1 MFTLR
6 TYSTEPGRSRSY
18 IFEAL
23 RFFLLQ
29 LKLTSSHNLRK
40 TSKNSFQQNSLKD
53 CDCHDLSCLSNKF
66 DEKNYIFRHKFPTRE
81 LANQILWQWDLQY
94 IEDLM
99 CFFFFCPLL
108 REMETHDI
116 PVENFYIIAMTRT
129 LSGSSIVV
137 GASSSPASVAVEKK
151 GILMRLLS
159 WGEITFAMC

>member
-66 DEKNYIFRHKFPTRE
+66 DEKNNIFRHKFPTRE

-99 CFFFFCPLL
+99 CFFFRPLL

>member
-99 CFFFFCPLL
+99 CFFFRPLL

-116 PVENFYIIAMTRT
+116 PVENFYIIAMMRT

>member
-66 DEKNYIFRHKFPTRE
+66 DEKKYIFRHKFPTRVSE
-81 LANQILWQWDLQY
+81 PDFMTMGSSVHRRF
-94 IEDLM
+94 DV
-99 CFFFFCPLL
+99 FFFRPLL

-159 WGEITFAMC
+159 

>member
-40 TSKNSFQQNSLKD
+40 TIKNSFQQNSLKD

-99 CFFFFCPLL
+99 CFFFRPLL

>member
-99 CFFFFCPLL
+99 CFFFRPLL

-116 PVENFYIIAMTRT
+116 PVESFYIIAMMRT

>member
-1 MFTLR
+1 MTMGSSVHR
-6 TYSTEPGRSRSY
+6 
-18 IFEAL
+18 
-23 RFFLLQ
+23 RF
-29 LKLTSSHNLRK
+29 
-40 TSKNSFQQNSLKD
+40 D
-53 CDCHDLSCLSNKF
+53 V
-66 DEKNYIFRHKFPTRE
+66 
-81 LANQILWQWDLQY
+81 
-94 IEDLM
+94 
-99 CFFFFCPLL
+99 FFFRPLL